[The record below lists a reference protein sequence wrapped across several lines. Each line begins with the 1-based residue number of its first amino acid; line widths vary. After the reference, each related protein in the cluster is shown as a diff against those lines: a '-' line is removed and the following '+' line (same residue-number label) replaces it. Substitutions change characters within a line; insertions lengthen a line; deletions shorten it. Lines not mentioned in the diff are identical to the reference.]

1 MDFPV
6 QMCFVGER
14 GNDDKALFSL
24 GSQWKPLNGLFPMK
38 VHYNPQPPNA
48 GLTSQFPVMRNAYHL
63 FSPAMIEKIR
73 EPQPG

>member
-14 GNDDKALFSL
+14 GNDDMMTLFSL
-24 GSQWKPLNGLFPMK
+24 GSQQNPLNGLFPMK

-48 GLTSQFPVMRNAYHL
+48 GLTSFQ
-63 FSPAMIEKIR
+63 
-73 EPQPG
+73 

>member
-24 GSQWKPLNGLFPMK
+24 GSQWNPLNGLFPMK

-48 GLTSQFPVMRNAYHL
+48 GLTSFQ
-63 FSPAMIEKIR
+63 
-73 EPQPG
+73 

>member
-14 GNDDKALFSL
+14 GNDDNALFSL
-24 GSQWKPLNGLFPMK
+24 GSQWNPLHGLFPMK

-48 GLTSQFPVMRNAYHL
+48 GLTSFQ
-63 FSPAMIEKIR
+63 
-73 EPQPG
+73 